1 MNLLREYIEWVRKHI
16 KRDEETPVVVEPQ
29 QVQPVITVKEKPV
42 RKPRAPRKKI
52 NMGKV

>member
-1 MNLLREYIEWVRKHI
+1 MNLLREYIEWVRKYI

-29 QVQPVITVKEKPV
+29 QVQPVITVQEKPV